1 MIKNI
6 LIAGAL
12 SLVSLSSQAVDMEYK
27 GFYQRLDLIN
37 DNELD
42 QITMAFYLV
51 DYQTRDR
58 CELSKATMLAK
69 DMSAMDIDIAADG
82 ELLVPYSED
91 LYDKFAFL
99 RVEQAKPRQNCTLQM
114 QIQSKDKT
122 KTEYSY
128 AELALLTAQMQDL
141 VDGFGSFLWFM
152 MPNVAGLH
160 ISLTST
166 DDIAFIADDLNTGL
180 NCTDNKCNLA
190 VDMDNESTNKA
201 ISFAPAPMVIS
212 PWIADD

>member
-42 QITMAFYLV
+42 KITMAFYLV
-51 DYQTRDR
+51 DYQTRER

-99 RVEQAKPRQNCTLQM
+99 RVEQAKPHQNCTLQM
-114 QIQSKDKT
+114 QIQGKDKT
-122 KTEYSY
+122 KTNYSY
-128 AELALLTAQMQDL
+128 AELAFLTEQMQDL

-152 MPNVAGLH
+152 MPNVTGLH

-166 DDIAFIADDLNTGL
+166 DDIAFIADDLKAGL
-180 NCTDNKCNLA
+180 
-190 VDMDNESTNKA
+190 S
-201 ISFAPAPMVIS
+201 VIS
-212 PWIADD
+212 VSKKHC